1 MRKQGDLELHL
12 CWWPLHGCHYVLYP
26 FLRAPFKIQAR
37 PSAFSRDFYLHVRF
51 LFVVPFLILI
61 ENLVDKSFIG
71 FLEETDDIIPDTQQN
86 ASNQLVRRLDGLTN
100 SFIPEILVLLVFY
113 GLISLNWDS
122 LSIFNSDRNFLL
134 HTNSNS
140 LAIGGWYYLLIC
152 TPVFLLLV
160 FRWLWRWI
168 IWIYSI
174 IRISRFSLEMDPLH
188 ADKMGGLEY
197 LNTVPL
203 TLSYILV
210 APSAVFSAHIGMEII
225 YHGASLSEYV
235 IPISAYIFMLP
246 IILFAPLL
254 LFIPKLIGMKTW
266 AIKNFG
272 STIRKHNMAYR
283 ELWIEGKGKKEETLL
298 GTMDNSSLADINGSY
313 GPVQDMQVIPINRK
327 MILMSFALNLIPY
340 LPLVFTY

>member
-1 MRKQGDLELHL
+1 
-12 CWWPLHGCHYVLYP
+12 
-26 FLRAPFKIQAR
+26 
-37 PSAFSRDFYLHVRF
+37 
-51 LFVVPFLILI
+51 
-61 ENLVDKSFIG
+61 
-71 FLEETDDIIPDTQQN
+71 
-86 ASNQLVRRLDGLTN
+86 
-100 SFIPEILVLLVFY
+100 
-113 GLISLNWDS
+113 
-122 LSIFNSDRNFLL
+122 
-134 HTNSNS
+134 
-140 LAIGGWYYLLIC
+140 
-152 TPVFLLLV
+152 
-160 FRWLWRWI
+160 
-168 IWIYSI
+168 
-174 IRISRFSLEMDPLH
+174 MDPLH

-235 IPISAYIFMLP
+235 VPISAYIFMLP
-246 IILFAPLL
+246 IILFVPLP

-340 LPLVFTY
+340 LPLVFTYYSVPDLFNDFLKGISGAL

>member
-1 MRKQGDLELHL
+1 MEKNKSADYTGLSLVSGGLIYYLTALIRRNCSEKTGRLRTAFVLVAITWLPL
-12 CWWPLHGCHYVLYP
+12 CIISLFEGTLQDSSQTIS
-26 FLRAPFKIQAR
+26 FFE
-37 PSAFSRDFYLHVRF
+37 DFYLHVRF

-174 IRISRFSLEMDPLH
+174 IRISRFSLD
-188 ADKMGGLEY
+188 
-197 LNTVPL
+197 
-203 TLSYILV
+203 
-210 APSAVFSAHIGMEII
+210 
-225 YHGASLSEYV
+225 
-235 IPISAYIFMLP
+235 
-246 IILFAPLL
+246 
-254 LFIPKLIGMKTW
+254 
-266 AIKNFG
+266 G
-272 STIRKHNMAYR
+272 SITC
-283 ELWIEGKGKKEETLL
+283 
-298 GTMDNSSLADINGSY
+298 
-313 GPVQDMQVIPINRK
+313 
-327 MILMSFALNLIPY
+327 
-340 LPLVFTY
+340 